1 MVDLHTE
8 VSHALALACEAPH
21 GRHAQL
27 LIHDGPLRQSVIA
40 LRAGARLP
48 EHNSPPAA
56 SIQVLRGAL
65 YVTGEA
71 AVHAV
76 AGELLALTH
85 RRHAVE
91 AQEDSVFLLITITSQ
106 EFGGSHGAPSVDN

>member
-40 LRAGARLP
+40 LR
-48 EHNSPPAA
+48 
-56 SIQVLRGAL
+56 
-65 YVTGEA
+65 
-71 AVHAV
+71 
-76 AGELLALTH
+76 
-85 RRHAVE
+85 VE
-91 AQEDSVFLLITITSQ
+91 AQEDSVFLLTTITSQ

>member
-1 MVDLHTE
+1 
-8 VSHALALACEAPH
+8 
-21 GRHAQL
+21 
-27 LIHDGPLRQSVIA
+27 
-40 LRAGARLP
+40 
-48 EHNSPPAA
+48 
-56 SIQVLRGAL
+56 L

-91 AQEDSVFLLITITSQ
+91 AQEDSVFLLTTITSQ